1 MNVAACVQTLALNR
15 EFVCNIVILTDL
27 KMQHCNSD
35 KGTGYSEKFGKV
47 MKDL

>member
-1 MNVAACVQTLALNR
+1 MNLQKLMMMNQ
-15 EFVCNIVILTDL
+15 EEILMSRVSTTKVL
-27 KMQHCNSD
+27 SQFE